1 MFFTATFSCPEGQA
15 NINGACADCL
25 DNQIIVD
32 GQCESCPNGQIV
44 VNGVCQGMEC
54 FVPLIS
60 MSYLW
65 LWNTCEMR
73 RFSVMLS
80 IFGWKM

>member
-1 MFFTATFSCPEGQA
+1 M
-15 NINGACADCL
+15 
-25 DNQIIVD
+25 D

-73 RFSVMLS
+73 RFFIDVKYFFEKHFRVENVVPSDRTENIYIHLNDWSCSVL
-80 IFGWKM
+80 F